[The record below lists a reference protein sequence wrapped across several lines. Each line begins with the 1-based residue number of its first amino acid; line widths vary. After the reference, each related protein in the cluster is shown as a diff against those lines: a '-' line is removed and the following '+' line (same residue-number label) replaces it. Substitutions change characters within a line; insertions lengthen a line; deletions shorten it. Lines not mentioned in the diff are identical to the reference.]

1 MLCFKPTF
9 SHSSFTFIKRL
20 FSSSLLSAIRVVA
33 SEYLRLL
40 IFLLAILNPACA
52 SSSPVFLT
60 MYSQGLVDVSSLP
73 SWTCLVLI
81 SSCAVGLY
89 YSFKGCALVYDLEG
103 WDGAWREAKER
114 RDIYIYMTDLHCCM
128 VETNT
133 TL

>member
-1 MLCFKPTF
+1 
-9 SHSSFTFIKRL
+9 
-20 FSSSLLSAIRVVA
+20 
-33 SEYLRLL
+33 
-40 IFLLAILNPACA
+40 
-52 SSSPVFLT
+52 